1 MTVMCLG
8 QSRGS
13 LSSLGRDMVILPEG
27 GFFFIS
33 HLSPLLLVQGTVGR
47 GGVYEETHQFWLLL
61 CEC

>member
-1 MTVMCLG
+1 M
-8 QSRGS
+8 SF
-13 LSSLGRDMVILPEG
+13 LGRDMVILPEG

-33 HLSPLLLVQGTVGR
+33 HFSPLLTVRGAVGR